1 MLAGLTITRY
11 ERANY
16 RDVLDLIYS
25 QFHVHTHFDWYTT
38 ERWLDYQS
46 VPVLLAWHEGKLQGV
61 LGAADPLGDTSWL
74 RLIAVRDSAAIEQV
88 LRALWEIMRVTLKPL
103 GVKTLWMLTAS
114 DWVTEYAP
122 LFGAEPLE
130 RIVTLRRDEHSLP
143 PLRNTAVRIR
153 PAEWQD
159 LAEMTRIDHA
169 AFIPPWQLSLSD
181 LRQAMRLAASC
192 TVALLEERIV
202 GYQLSTRH
210 RESGHLARLAV
221 EPDLQGGGVGGALL
235 HRLLLYFHERSVHI
249 VTVNTQET
257 NTRSQ
262 RLYNYYGFFRNG
274 YDLPVWSSTL

>member
-1 MLAGLTITRY
+1 MQEELTITRY

-25 QFHVHTHFDWYTT
+25 QFYVHTHFDWYTT

-46 VPVLLAWHEGKLQGV
+46 VPVLLAWRDGKLQGV
-61 LGAADPLGDTSWL
+61 LGVADPLGQTSWL
-74 RLIAVRDSAAIEQV
+74 RLIAVRDKAPVDGV
-88 LRALWEIMRVTLKPL
+88 LGALWDIMRQTLKPL
-103 GVKTLWMLTAS
+103 GVKTLWLLVAS
-114 DWVTEYAP
+114 DWLTQYAP
-122 LFGAEPLE
+122 LFGAQPLE
-130 RIVTLRRDEHSLP
+130 RIVTLRRDARSLP
-143 PLRNTAVRIR
+143 PLRNTAVRVR

-169 AFIPPWQLSLSD
+169 AFSPPWQLSQSD

-192 TVALLEERIV
+192 TVAMLEERIV

-221 EPDLQGGGVGGALL
+221 EPDVQGCGVGGALL
-235 HRLLLYFHERSVHI
+235 NRLLLYFHERSVHV

-274 YDLPVWSSTL
+274 YDLPVWCSTL